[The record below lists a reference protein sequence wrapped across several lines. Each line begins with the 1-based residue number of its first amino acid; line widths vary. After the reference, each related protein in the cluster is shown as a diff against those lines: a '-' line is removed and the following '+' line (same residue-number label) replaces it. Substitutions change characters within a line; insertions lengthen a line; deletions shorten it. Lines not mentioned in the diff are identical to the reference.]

1 MEVGGAEV
9 TSCII
14 HRAQSRHIAKKIIFS
29 PYPMIG
35 KPSNLSGSVRSSDEY
50 DFSKIV
56 VTLSSLLAKDIF
68 RCEAKLGV
76 P

>member
-1 MEVGGAEV
+1 MGAAEVEV

-14 HRAQSRHIAKKIIFS
+14 HRAQSQRIAKRIIFS
-29 PYPMIG
+29 PCQTTG
-35 KPSNLSGSVRSSDEY
+35 KPSSQSGSVRSSDTNT
-50 DFSKIV
+50 FMF
-56 VTLSSLLAKDIF
+56 VTACDSWLDEGIF